1 MAWRRLAKERGEL
14 MGTYYRVN
22 VRRPAYTMRRLQS
35 MVNVGDRVV
44 YSNGETDEVNIM
56 CEVIKKLPHL
66 VIVKPVRGKHVKKC
80 RTMRYMEVLQ
90 SRGLIEVENE

>member
-1 MAWRRLAKERGEL
+1 

-56 CEVIKKLPHL
+56 CEAIKKLPHL

>member
-1 MAWRRLAKERGEL
+1 M
-14 MGTYYRVN
+14 YFRVN
-22 VRRPAYTMRRLQS
+22 VRWPAYTMRQLRA

-56 CEVIKKLPHL
+56 CEVIEKLPNL
-66 VIVKPVRGKHVKKC
+66 VIVKPVRGKHIKKC

>member
-1 MAWRRLAKERGEL
+1 M
-14 MGTYYRVN
+14 YFRVN
-22 VRRPAYTMRRLQS
+22 VRRPAYTMRQLRA

-56 CEVIKKLPHL
+56 CEVIEKLPNL
-66 VIVKPVRGKHVKKC
+66 VIVKPVRGKHIKKC

>member
-1 MAWRRLAKERGEL
+1 

-22 VRRPAYTMRRLQS
+22 VRRPAYTMRRLRS
-35 MVNVGDRVV
+35 MVNVGDHVV
-44 YSNGETDEVNIM
+44 YSNGETDEVTIM
-56 CEVIKKLPHL
+56 CAIIVKLPHL

-90 SRGLIEVENE
+90 SRGLIEVDDE